1 MWFGSH
7 FHSRRFAC
15 GSEAGALNKKKC
27 QLQHHI
33 AILHLFTMLHQEN
46 KQHHKNQN
54 LNSTRTGGTPYGP
67 SHVSFNEKS
76 ELSKDEQDI
85 CLAYGKRFANLV
97 KNL

>member
-1 MWFGSH
+1 LKKQETPYPQP
-7 FHSRRFAC
+7 
-15 GSEAGALNKKKC
+15 SE
-27 QLQHHI
+27 HYYS
-33 AILHLFTMLHQEN
+33 
-46 KQHHKNQN
+46 NQN

>member
-1 MWFGSH
+1 MII
-7 FHSRRFAC
+7 
-15 GSEAGALNKKKC
+15 AGVPYS
-27 QLQHHI
+27 
-33 AILHLFTMLHQEN
+33 
-46 KQHHKNQN
+46 NQN

>member
-1 MWFGSH
+1 MVYGTLSGKLGGVFTSTSSMHGGQETTLMSMILPLLH
-7 FHSRRFAC
+7 H
-15 GSEAGALNKKKC
+15 GMIIAGVPYS
-27 QLQHHI
+27 
-33 AILHLFTMLHQEN
+33 
-46 KQHHKNQN
+46 NQN